1 MSSLVSQLNDGA
13 VEPSAEA
20 VRHVTRAKIK
30 LQMTDPFTAAM
41 LIQMPTVWT
50 DTLPTMATDGKSLYI
65 NPDFALT
72 LSDHEVQAVL
82 AHEVYHKIF
91 FHHLRRGSR
100 DPKLWNICGDV
111 IINDLLRKDSKSL
124 PASAL
129 DWNAVGDLKRD
140 RSEYSTEILADE
152 LAQEQPSAPQPGGGD
167 DDTPQGDGDDSDT
180 GGGDDDD
187 APQGGGDPF
196 ADETGTGVVIDAEG
210 DNGEPLDAQE
220 IAEMERE
227 LMADVQNAAQIA
239 KAQGKLPGSLAAYV
253 DDLRD
258 SKIPW
263 QDEFARYMGRGSS
276 HRYNWNR
283 IDKKLIE
290 RGLLGPR
297 RDREG
302 VGHIVIAVDT
312 SASVSQ
318 DEYAALMSEA
328 KAVCQDVDAEQV
340 TVIYCDTRIAH
351 VDTFEDPASIEQR
364 DLGRYGG
371 GGTDFQPPFDYVYEN
386 EIEVDSFVYL
396 TDLESSMPDE
406 PDYPVLWVSTTSRVA
421 DFGKT
426 IHLN

>member
-1 MSSLVSQLNDGA
+1 M
-13 VEPSAEA
+13 
-20 VRHVTRAKIK
+20 
-30 LQMTDPFTAAM
+30 
-41 LIQMPTVWT
+41 
-50 DTLPTMATDGKSLYI
+50 
-65 NPDFALT
+65 
-72 LSDHEVQAVL
+72 
-82 AHEVYHKIF
+82 
-91 FHHLRRGSR
+91 
-100 DPKLWNICGDV
+100 
-111 IINDLLRKDSKSL
+111 
-124 PASAL
+124 
-129 DWNAVGDLKRD
+129 KRD